1 LFRNITLHAVVALVL
16 AACLPMPLLG
26 AELKLMPG
34 LGIKEEYNDNV
45 FLTTTG
51 TRRADFITT
60 LTPALDFSS
69 ATERGNFTLS
79 GGVNQLVYARQRLL
93 DATDF
98 FVRSGFAW
106 RLDPRLAISA
116 GASYLRDS
124 RPDRI
129 DQDNGLALTIG
140 SDRQNYQ
147 LSAVYALSEK
157 SNTTLSYVYT
167 QEIFDD
173 SGRLNTR
180 VHNATLSQDYD
191 LDSYL
196 RQTKFMGTLG
206 YIRSLTDISHVDYYM
221 LTVGLTGKLHELWSF
236 SVNAGGNY
244 IHSEFDE
251 QTVTFPFRI
260 ATSTVRSDN
269 WGWVGNVSLNY
280 TGEKLSGGLTFT
292 HDVTTASGRAGATE
306 RTGVSAGLKQRFTR
320 ELSGNLSLGYSL
332 NKTSQNQFSSQ
343 KIDETRLYLGCG
355 LHYDFSDYVALEG
368 GYRFTNI
375 DYNYGVSPSQARQNV
390 FMLRLTMSLD
400 LLDL

>member
-1 LFRNITLHAVVALVL
+1 
-16 AACLPMPLLG
+16 
-26 AELKLMPG
+26 MPG

-45 FLTTTG
+45 FLTATG
-51 TRRADFITT
+51 AKKSDFITT

-79 GGVNQLVYARQRLL
+79 GGVNQLVYARQRSL

-98 FVRSGFAW
+98 FARSGFTW
-106 RLDPRLAISA
+106 RLEPRLAISA
-116 GASYLRDS
+116 GTSYLRDS

-129 DQDNGLALTIG
+129 DQDSGLALAIG

-157 SNTTLSYVYT
+157 SNTTLSYAYA

-173 SGRLNTR
+173 SVRLNTR
-180 VHNATLSQDYD
+180 VHSATLSQDYD

-196 RQTKFMGTLG
+196 RQTKFVGTLG
-206 YIRSLTDISHVDYYM
+206 YVRSLTDISLVDYYM
-221 LTVGLTGKLHELWSF
+221 STVGLTGKIHELWSF
-236 SVNAGGNY
+236 SVNAGGDF
-244 IHSEFDE
+244 IHSKFDE
-251 QTVTFPFRI
+251 QTVTFPFQVVN
-260 ATSTVRSDN
+260 STVSSDS

-280 TGEKLSGGLTFT
+280 NGEKLSGGLTFT

-306 RTGVSAGLKQRFTR
+306 RTGVSAGLKERFTH

-332 NKTSQNQFSSQ
+332 NKTAQNQFSSQ
-343 KIDETRLYLGCG
+343 AIDETRLYVGCG
-355 LHYDFSDYVALEG
+355 LHYDFSDRVALEG
-368 GYRFTNI
+368 SYRFTNI
-375 DYNYGVSPSQARQNV
+375 DYDYGASPSQARQNA

>member
-1 LFRNITLHAVVALVL
+1 LFRNITLYAVTALVL
-16 AACLPMPLLG
+16 VACLPLPLLG

-34 LGIKEEYNDNV
+34 LGIREEYNDNI
-45 FLTTTG
+45 FLTATS
-51 TRRADFITT
+51 AKKSDFITT
-60 LTPALDFSS
+60 LTPSLEFSS

-79 GGVNQLVYARQRLL
+79 GGVNQLVYARQTSL

-98 FVRSGFAW
+98 FVRSGFTW
-106 RLDPRLAISA
+106 RLEPRLAISA

-129 DQDNGLALTIG
+129 DQDNGLALAIG

-157 SNTTLSYVYT
+157 SNSTLSYAYS

-180 VHNATLSQDYD
+180 IHNATLSQDYD

-196 RQTKFMGTLG
+196 RQTKFVGTLG
-206 YIRSLTDISHVDYYM
+206 YIRSLTDISLVDYYM

-236 SVNAGGNY
+236 SVNAGGNF

-260 ATSTVRSDN
+260 ATSTVSSDN

-280 TGEKLSGGLTFT
+280 SGEKLSGGLSFS

-343 KIDETRLYLGCG
+343 AIDETRLYLGCG

-375 DYNYGVSPSQARQNV
+375 NYDYGASPSQARQNA